1 MINRVYLIGFMGSGK
16 STLGRW
22 LADAM
27 DWSFLDLDLFIE
39 NKYHKTIPQI
49 FEEKGESAFREM
61 ENICLEEV
69 SSFENVI
76 IGAGGGTPCYYNN
89 MDIMNQTGLAIYLK
103 LTPEVIYN
111 RLMTSK
117 AKRPLI
123 EGKHGEELLSF
134 IAEKLSEREDYY
146 MKANMIADAENWE
159 VDNYVDSIKKAK

>member
-1 MINRVYLIGFMGSGK
+1 MGSGK

>member
-1 MINRVYLIGFMGSGK
+1 MGSGK

-123 EGKHGEELLSF
+123 EGLHGEELINF
-134 IAEKLSEREDYY
+134 IAAKLSEREDYY